1 MRDAEDPYLGSYDG
15 DEEALLFTEWIHETA
30 AEEYAPPPT
39 RIARPLPFRM
49 AELFQDAVPPPPL
62 VLFRLFPRP
71 SWPLRPLPETCQSP
85 P

>member
-39 RIARPLPFRM
+39 RIARASL
-49 AELFQDAVPPPPL
+49 AS
-62 VLFRLFPRP
+62 PRGAA
-71 SWPLRPLPETCQSP
+71 RPRRRGSKS
-85 P
+85 